1 MKKILFAIL
10 LAVIA
15 LGVMSCGSSKDQ
27 VSTDAQPKKERK
39 RGGDREEKM
48 NELISKLYLIGA
60 QEDQFRAIQ
69 EKYEPKMEKAMRER
83 NMDSMKALRDQQL
96 AEIKSILS
104 DTQYAAFEE
113 EMQRQVR
120 EQRAAAPTP
129 K

>member
-1 MKKILFAIL
+1 MNKVVFAFLIISL
-10 LAVIA
+10 SFITM
-15 LGVMSCGSSKDQ
+15 GCGSSKDQ
-27 VSTDAQPKKERK
+27 VNTEPQAKKERK
-39 RGGDREEKM
+39 RGDDREEKM
-48 NELISKLYLIGA
+48 NELISKLYLIGT

-69 EKYEPKMEKAMRER
+69 DKYEEKMKKAMRER
-83 NMDSMKALRDQQL
+83 NMESINALRTQQL

>member
-10 LAVIA
+10 LAVITFGA
-15 LGVMSCGSSKDQ
+15 MSCGSSKDQ
-27 VSTDAQPKKERK
+27 VSTDAQPQKERK

>member
-1 MKKILFAIL
+1 MNKVILTFLIFSLSL
-10 LAVIA
+10 LTI
-15 LGVMSCGSSKDQ
+15 GCGSTKDQ
-27 VSTDAQPKKERK
+27 VSQAPEAKKERK
-39 RGGDREEKM
+39 RDNDREEKM

-120 EQRAAAPTP
+120 EQRSAAPTP